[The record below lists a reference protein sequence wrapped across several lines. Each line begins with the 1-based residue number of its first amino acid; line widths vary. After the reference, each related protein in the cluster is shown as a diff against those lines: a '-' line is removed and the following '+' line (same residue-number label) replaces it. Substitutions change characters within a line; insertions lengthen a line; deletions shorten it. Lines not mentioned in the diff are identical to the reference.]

1 MICLTFCL
9 SLVIFKHVP
18 LPSVKLSVPF
28 WNSSTG
34 YSVSVLLWV
43 SFILVPFFELELS
56 NARIPCE
63 DSVVVKYR
71 NTDFY
76 LKCRI
81 IFYLWLISLPISVY
95 LQNLSNVTRVPF
107 GKWLQYLLNVTFNFP
122 YKKCS
127 WHIFSFLKQKVYV
140 IFLRIRSESVDD
152 VCWCTS

>member
-9 SLVIFKHVP
+9 TLVIFKHIP
-18 LPSVKLSVPF
+18 LLSVKLSVLF

-43 SFILVPFFELELS
+43 SFILVPFFELEWP
-56 NARIPCE
+56 NAWIPCE

-76 LKCRI
+76 LKCRF

-107 GKWLQYLLNVTFNFP
+107 WKWLQYLLNITFKFP
-122 YKKCS
+122 YKNCN

-140 IFLRIRSESVDD
+140 IFLRIRSELVDD